1 MCADVRSPWFES
13 PARTTGLSLPL
24 LLLLLPALCAF
35 ASPVTA
41 GMGAHPEPSR
51 VDPRLRQASYH
62 PDQVYVLH
70 AQIGRA
76 LYVQFADGEE
86 MERYYSGDSGAWEVG
101 KHGNLMALKP
111 TAEIADTNLIV
122 STSAGRVYTFDLALS
137 NPPMYGVRFTYPEE
151 ARGRAEAARAKQE
164 LDASLDPYAQTSRN
178 YRYAGT
184 GAKAVEPAEVFDNG
198 THTFMRFP
206 ESMTFPAVFAV
217 GPDGQETLVNRT
229 VRDNWLILPQV
240 GRTWRL
246 RHGKAVLCVR
256 NDAYAPSAVD
266 NPGETTS
273 PVIERAAR

>member
-1 MCADVRSPWFES
+1 MCADVPSRRSGS
-13 PARTTGLSLPL
+13 PVRAAGLTLPL
-24 LLLLLPALCAF
+24 LALVPALFSAGLPAPAD
-35 ASPVTA
+35 AA
-41 GMGAHPEPSR
+41 AYPEPSR
-51 VDPRLRQASYH
+51 VDQRLRYTSYH

-86 MERYYSGDSGAWEVG
+86 MERYYTGDSGAWEVG

-122 STSAGRVYTFDLALS
+122 STSAGRVYTFDLSLS
-137 NPPMYGVRFTYPEE
+137 NPPMYGIRFAYPEE

-184 GAKAVEPAEVFDNG
+184 GSESVEPAEVFDNG

-206 ESMTFPAVFAV
+206 ENMTFPAVFAV

-246 RHGKAVLCVR
+246 RYGKAVLCVR

-273 PVIERAAR
+273 PIIERASR